1 MKSTSIR
8 ELKHATSAV
17 LAWVEQG
24 EKVEVRRRGE
34 TVAVLSPP
42 VAVSRKRP
50 NFAARLKS
58 IYGKKVLARTATE
71 MLSEERGE
79 R

>member
-1 MKSTSIR
+1 M
-8 ELKHATSAV
+8 
-17 LAWVEQG
+17 
-24 EKVEVRRRGE
+24 
-34 TVAVLSPP
+34 LSPP

-50 NFAARLKS
+50 NFAARLKAN
-58 IYGKKVLARTATE
+58 YGDKVLARTATE

>member
-1 MKSTSIR
+1 MKATSIR
-8 ELKHATSAV
+8 ELKHATTAV
-17 LAWVEQG
+17 LAWVEHG
-24 EKVEVRRRGE
+24 EKVEVRRRGK

-42 VAVSRKRP
+42 VPVSRKRP

-58 IYGKKVLARTATE
+58 IYGNKVLAKTATKL
-71 MLSEERGE
+71 LSEERGE